1 MTEYQTVEHDVLVIG
16 AGGAGLRAAIEAA
29 AQGVNVGLVCKSLLG
44 KAHTVMAEGGMAA
57 AMGNVDDRDNWR
69 VHFADTMRGG
79 QYLNNWRMAE
89 LHAKEAPERV
99 KELEAWGALFDRT
112 PDGRIL
118 QRNFGGHRYPR
129 LAHVGDRTGLELIRT
144 LQDHGMHQGLDVH
157 MEVTVLTLLKDGD
170 RIAGAFAYD
179 RERGRFRLFKAKAV
193 VLATGGIGR
202 AYKIT
207 SNSWEYTGDGQS
219 LAYHAGAA
227 LQDMEFVQFH
237 PTGMI
242 WPPSVRGILVT
253 EGVRGEG
260 GVLKNRDG
268 KRFMFDN
275 IPDNYKAQTADNPE
289 EGWRYTQG
297 DKNSRRPP
305 ELLTRDHVARM
316 IVSEVKAGRGSPHG
330 GVFLDIAWIK
340 EKLPNAEE
348 HIKRKLPSMYHQFM
362 QLAGIDITKEPMEI
376 GPTTHYIMGGIRVD
390 GDTQMSTVPG
400 LFACGECA
408 AGLHGANRLGG
419 NSLSDLIVF
428 GKRAGEYAAK
438 FAKAN
443 GKVSVEH
450 GAGRRGGARRAGAVR
465 SRSERRRAVSG
476 AGGAAG
482 DDAGQR
488 RHRAR
493 AARDGRRARVEIGSS
508 SSARRR
514 RGVKGNREYNPGWHT
529 ALDLDNLLTV
539 SEAITRCAL
548 ERKESRGG
556 HFRDDYPDKD
566 PEFATFNLVRRQGA
580 RRRDAAVARTDSA
593 DARSPEGGH
602 RGDEIDVDERSGAGA
617 QIARRVHRGAGRAGR
632 VGEAHDTRHS
642 RSGAA
647 SRARASSS
655 STSRTS
661 SKAWSCSTPCTR
673 SRRRRPTISPSAGT
687 ARPASAAH
695 ARPRSTACRS

>member
-1 MTEYQTVEHDVLVIG
+1 MTEYQTIEHDVLVIG

-29 AQGVNVGLVCKSLLG
+29 SQGVSVGLVCKSLLG

-79 QYLNNWRMAE
+79 QYINNWRMAE
-89 LHAKEAPERV
+89 LHAQEAPARV

-144 LQDHGMHQGLDVH
+144 LQDHGIHQGLDVH
-157 MEVTVLTLLKDGD
+157 MEVTILTLLKDGD

-193 VLATGGIGR
+193 VLATGGVGR
-202 AYKIT
+202 AFKIT
-207 SNSWEYTGDGQS
+207 SNSWEYTGDGHS

-242 WPPSVRGILVT
+242 WPPSVRGLLVT

-268 KRFMFDN
+268 KRFMFEN

-316 IVSEVKAGRGSPHG
+316 IVSEVRAGRGSPHG
-330 GVFLDIAWIK
+330 GVFLDISWIK

-376 GPTTHYIMGGIRVD
+376 GPTTHYIMGGIRVE

-428 GKRAGEYAAK
+428 GKRAGEHAAA
-438 FAKAN
+438 FAKSN
-443 GKVSVEH
+443 GSVSIDAKQVDASSRGALAPFERDGGEGPYQVQESLQETMQDNVGIVRAQPEMEH
-450 GAGRRGGARRAGAVR
+450 ALQEIGKLR
-465 SRSERRRAVSG
+465 
-476 AGGAAG
+476 
-482 DDAGQR
+482 Q
-488 RHRAR
+488 R
-493 AARDGRRARVEIGSS
+493 AARV
-508 SSARRR
+508 
-514 RGVKGNREYNPGWHT
+514 GVKGNREYNPGWHT
-529 ALDLDNLLTV
+529 ALDLNNLLTV
-539 SEAITRCAL
+539 SEAIARSAI

-566 PEFATFNLVRRQGA
+566 PAYATFNFLVRKDGK
-580 RRRDAAVARTDSA
+580 
-593 DARSPEGGH
+593 
-602 RGDEIDVDERSGAGA
+602 SGEM
-617 QIARRVHRGAGRAGR
+617 QIAR
-632 VGEAHDTRHS
+632 EPIPPMPAHL
-642 RSGAA
+642 AA
-647 SRARASSS
+647 IIEEM
-655 STSRTS
+655 
-661 SKAWSCSTPCTR
+661 K
-673 SRRRRPTISPSAGT
+673 
-687 ARPASAAH
+687 
-695 ARPRSTACRS
+695 